1 MPLESIPIISETVCY
16 SVEKSPDNTGI
27 IFVSKH
33 NNRKKVVAALL
44 DKGEEGFEFIII
56 DHRGVNVT
64 QFNPETQLM
73 LKNNEQAP
81 LSIERQMEIDTPFG
95 RQMQVR
101 YLYIDERPEGVIVA
115 CREGE
120 FLRSLLVS
128 GEKEDLLCFC
138 LAR

>member
-16 SVEKSPDNTGI
+16 SVEKSPNNTGI

-44 DKGEEGFEFIII
+44 DKGDCFEFITV

-64 QFNPETQLM
+64 QYNPKTPLL

-81 LSIERQMEIDTPFG
+81 LSIERQMEIDTPFD

-101 YLYIDERPEGVIVA
+101 FLYTDERPAGVIVA
-115 CREGE
+115 CKEGG
-120 FLRSLLVS
+120 FLRSLLIS

-138 LAR
+138 LAS

>member
-1 MPLESIPIISETVCY
+1 MPLESIPIISKTVCY

-44 DKGEEGFEFIII
+44 DKGKSFEFITI

-64 QFNPETQLM
+64 QFNPKTQLM
-73 LKNNEQAP
+73 LKNNEQPP
-81 LSIERQMEIDTPFG
+81 LSIERQMQIDTPFN

-101 YLYIDERPEGVIVA
+101 YLY
-115 CREGE
+115 
-120 FLRSLLVS
+120 
-128 GEKEDLLCFC
+128 KQ
-138 LAR
+138 

>member
-44 DKGEEGFEFIII
+44 DKGKIFEFITI

-64 QFNPETQLM
+64 QFNPKTRLM

-81 LSIERQMEIDTPFG
+81 LSIERQIEIDTPFG
-95 RQMQVR
+95 RQLQVR
-101 YLYIDERPEGVIVA
+101 YLYNDERPEGVIVA

>member
-1 MPLESIPIISETVCY
+1 MPLESIPIISKTVCY

-44 DKGEEGFEFIII
+44 DKGEEGFEFITI

-64 QFNPETQLM
+64 QFNPKTQLM

-81 LSIERQMEIDTPFG
+81 LSIERQMEIDTPFD

-101 YLYIDERPEGVIVA
+101 FLYTDERPAGIIVA
-115 CREGE
+115 CKEEG
-120 FLRSLLVS
+120 FLRSLLIS

-138 LAR
+138 LAS